1 MILISLYCYFLLS
14 MKKLFSV
21 ILIATAITLCTNA
34 YAQRPDYSDETEQ
47 MLMRYKSGRLIL
59 GGCKLSDLEVKNL
72 IGEQVYY
79 ETYLGAR
86 HQRKVGTWLVSAGT
100 FITAIGI
107 GLEAFGLYWGEAN
120 FYYSGLAFDSVG
132 MAMMGGGIA
141 YLCIGRGRLK
151 WTASDYNERNVY
163 VRDGDVSLEFGPTTS
178 GVGLSLRF

>member
-1 MILISLYCYFLLS
+1 

-34 YAQRPDYSDETEQ
+34 FAQRPGYRDETEK
-47 MLMRYKSGRLIL
+47 MLMRYKSGRLSV

-79 ETYLGAR
+79 ETYVGAR
-86 HQRKVGTWLVSAGT
+86 RQRKVGTWLASFGAAITVGGT
-100 FITAIGI
+100 VLKSHGI
-107 GLEAFGLYWGEAN
+107 SWDDPAY
-120 FYYSGLAFDSVG
+120 YYSGLAVDAVG
-132 MAMMGGGIA
+132 MAMLGGGIA

-151 WTASDYNERNVY
+151 WAASDYNERNVY
-163 VRDGDVSLEFGPTTS
+163 GRDRSISLEFGPTSS

>member
-1 MILISLYCYFLLS
+1 

-59 GGCKLSDLEVKNL
+59 GGCKLSDLEIKNL

-86 HQRKVGTWLVSAGT
+86 YQRKVGTWLVSAGT

-107 GLEAFGLYWGEAN
+107 GLGFRTLLGRSKFLLQRFGLR
-120 FYYSGLAFDSVG
+120 
-132 MAMMGGGIA
+132 
-141 YLCIGRGRLK
+141 LCGNGYDGWRYCISLH
-151 WTASDYNERNVY
+151 WTWTVEVDCV
-163 VRDGDVSLEFGPTTS
+163 
-178 GVGLSLRF
+178 

>member
-1 MILISLYCYFLLS
+1 

-47 MLMRYKSGRLIL
+47 MLMRYKSGRLSL
-59 GGCKLSDLEVKNL
+59 GGCKLSDLEVKNI

-86 HQRKVGTWLVSAGT
+86 HQRKVGTWLASFGAVVT
-100 FITAIGI
+100 IGGI
-107 GLEAFGLYWGEAN
+107 VLESHGISWGDPA
-120 FYYSGLAFDSVG
+120 FYYSGLAVDAVG
-132 MAMMGGGIA
+132 MAMIGGGIA
-141 YLCIGRGRLK
+141 YLCIGRGRLR
-151 WTASDYNERNVY
+151 WAASDYNERNVY
-163 VRDGDVSLEFGPTTS
+163 DRDRAVSLEFGPTAS